1 MEFIKHPDQ
10 SEFSPYQ
17 YGSMM
22 GSAEKI
28 LRKEILNGIPT
39 SDLSD
44 VIADFE
50 SEGAKVSTRQERSDN
65 WTLTAIFEQ

>member
-1 MEFIKHPDQ
+1 MEFIKYPDQ
-10 SEFSPYQ
+10 SAFLPYQ
-17 YGSMM
+17 SRSMM
-22 GSAEKI
+22 GNSEKI

-50 SEGAKVSTRQERSDN
+50 SEGAKVSVKQERSGN
-65 WTLTAIFEQ
+65 WTLSAIFEN